1 MILFH
6 VFLVNNYSFLI
17 LVDIFTLIFF
27 LRFFIYLRAS
37 KRVTMSGQGRGRNRL
52 PAEQGAQGRTQPWD
66 DDLSQILN
74 QLSHPHALIYFF
86 KHTIHGSIIF
96 V

>member
-37 KRVTMSGQGRGRNRL
+37 KRASAHTNGERGAETERSRLPSGQQA
-52 PAEQGAQGRTQPWD
+52 PCGA
-66 DDLSQILN
+66 LSQGTGML
-74 QLSHPHALIYFF
+74 
-86 KHTIHGSIIF
+86 T
-96 V
+96 